1 MYSAYDFN
9 QSIAHRAEYVEERL
23 KGGAPVVGIS
33 YDRGVLLFTV
43 KRTQRKVFEIY
54 DQLMYSAIGN
64 QADVEAVRLAA
75 IDFAHQ
81 EGFQRSPDDV
91 SIQRLVGFAISPAI
105 KRSFGDPMAAPHVL
119 RAIFGEVGKTP
130 EQDLF
135 FVLNYDGEFSNHTRA
150 AAVGGNPTGEE
161 AMQQEVQR
169 LAEEGAGAEGTAVPD
184 LAAALQLAAEIWRKG
199 AAAQLTDGD
208 GEDEAT
214 PANPEHSDPLEDAL
228 KHGAIEAA
236 VLERDTPRESKFRML
251 REDEVAAVVP
261 SAQ

>member
-1 MYSAYDFN
+1 MYSPYDFN

-43 KRTQRKVFEIY
+43 KRTQRKIFEVY

-81 EGFQRSPDDV
+81 EGFVRSPDDV

-105 KRSFGDPMAAPHVL
+105 KRSFGDPMSSPHVL
-119 RAIFGEVGKTP
+119 RAVFAEVGKTP
-130 EQDLF
+130 DKDSF
-135 FVLNYDGEFSNHTRA
+135 FILNYDGEFTTHSKFAIAAGSSSAEDAMQEELESANDVPDLPTALTRA
-150 AAVGGNPTGEE
+150 AA
-161 AMQQEVQR
+161 A
-169 LAEEGAGAEGTAVPD
+169 
-184 LAAALQLAAEIWRKG
+184 WRKG
-199 AAAQLTDGD
+199 TSHHAPDEEEAG
-208 GEDEAT
+208 GEPTHLETSDSLHEAL
-214 PANPEHSDPLEDAL
+214 EH
-228 KHGAIEAA
+228 GTIEAA

-251 REDEVAAVVP
+251 REDELP
-261 SAQ
+261 SVY